1 MSGTGKTAK
10 TFQPKFPEEGGTSL
24 GGSRGLAHDQ
34 VPAHGTTNSHRHRDR
49 RIQPKPDRRRTRAHA
64 LPYLWARSHLVEARG
79 VAGQPTSTTAA
90 IFPAPQLLRRRSRCG
105 EASLLRAV
113 NSGRCTRKRA
123 TAILK
128 VARDQ
133 LGVHQASGAASRPDC
148 QSRSKLAVLLLLRAH
163 PALWPSHEGEPSA
176 SPTPPSLPGFRGVGT
191 QPSNSSN

>member
-1 MSGTGKTAK
+1 MGPQIPPLCRVPGRQQEHFSRSSHR
-10 TFQPKFPEEGGTSL
+10 GGASS

-34 VPAHGTTNSHRHRDR
+34 VPEHGTTNFHRHRDR
-49 RIQPKPDRRRTRAHA
+49 RIQLKSHRRRTRAHA

-163 PALWPSHEGEPSA
+163 PALYQSHTRGNPLL
-176 SPTPPSLPGFRGVGT
+176 SPTPP
-191 QPSNSSN
+191 